1 MTKPIGYYC
10 SVTPGDGSFLDK
22 LQKELGSTFEELN
35 RLEKLFLLHSL
46 TSNLLQTEI
55 KMVGSYPAYQAQQRI
70 NPVMKDIK
78 ENLLIGEHLGLID
91 AIVNQLKYQR

>member
-10 SVTPGDGSFLDK
+10 PVTPGDGSFLDE
-22 LQKELGSTFEELN
+22 LQEEFGSTFEELN
-35 RLEKLFLLHSL
+35 RLEKILLLHSL

-55 KMVGSYPAYQAQQRI
+55 KMVGSYPASQAQQRTT
-70 NPVMKDIK
+70 PVIK
-78 ENLLIGEHLGLID
+78 SVRKNLLIREHLGLID